1 MFGDLFEEDFPY
13 IPENHLEKGRKS
25 KCTEPEPP
33 PPRGI
38 TNLSGIQN
46 QGGTCYL
53 NSLLQTLHFTP
64 EFREALFAL
73 DPEELGSLEDKDDPD
88 AKVRVIPLQLQRL
101 FAQLLLSD
109 QQAVSTTDLT
119 NSFGWNNSEEMRQH
133 DVQELNRI
141 LFSALE
147 SSLVGT
153 SGHDLI
159 NRLYHGTIVNHI
171 MCKECENVSE
181 RQEDFLDLTVA
192 VKNLSGLEEAL
203 WSAYVDEEFFDAENL
218 YHCGTCNRLVS
229 ATKSARL
236 RKLPPF
242 LTISLLRFNFDFA
255 KCERYKETGCYTFP
269 LRMDLKPFCEQTEL
283 DDSEYVYDLFSV
295 IIHKG
300 GCYGGHYH
308 VYIKDVDQ
316 LGNWQFEEDES
327 ESVAKAESLKDLPRV
342 QETDNPL
349 TVLKN
354 ILSQEENKLI
364 PVDQLGQKLLA
375 SIEISWNKKY
385 RKQHG
390 SLLKFLHA
398 HSDVFLLSSNPSK
411 VCLRRDVSPPQ
422 LPLTEHKQPGPDAP
436 SHGEGLVASG
446 AEPAGD
452 LWPEVSAEGPHWFDI
467 NDSQVEPIREA
478 DIEKQF
484 QGKESAYMLFYRKMQ
499 LQRPPEAQSNPQY
512 KVPGHLLREVHEANR
527 ELQKRRTDYD
537 SVVNTLDLHLHLGPC
552 YEFYDGALHPSSSVT
567 EDCMLDLTIDKR
579 KTVGDLRQ
587 SVFQLLEFWEGDLV
601 LSLAKLVPAG
611 LHVCQALEGDGLTLH
626 EIEMTDGEDIFV
638 WNGMEVGGVK
648 IPVGEDALPILLN
661 ILQLTNSSDGENGQP
676 FEELHHV
683 FPSNAEVGSI
693 FTALASPVGILLV
706 NITGSRILELENWTV
721 IPRENFGKT
730 FREQGLQDG
739 SCVWIL
745 SSSSYDQSLMLTG
758 SRWASPLSNF
768 NWMHVKNLCQA
779 DSEEEHVKVSAT
791 TETMLLDI
799 RIKAVKEL
807 GLQEELVNNSCLR
820 LIDRNGQLLSPVP
833 EHYTVAEAEMEM
845 GSLLGLCRGKAPTSS
860 QLFLFFIVGS
870 DFESSLTMEII
881 VESTIS
887 VSECLKKMLEKA
899 GLQGDAW
906 HLRKMDWC
914 FEAGE
919 PLNEENASLSELMIS
934 SGDTLVLSEGKL
946 PPKGFLKVPV
956 WWYHP
961 SAPAGWQENPEDYI
975 SHITHQVEALRTT
988 PEGGDPHRDVPDIV
1002 QPEMPFTFAGDV
1014 EISEEASVADLKSQ
1028 VMSLPSFLDFG
1039 FPSADFLRAW
1049 TMESKRPGRLLRNNQ
1064 QQLKEYK
1071 VGGRTQI
1078 CIEPL
1083 QERETLGPKDMLLR
1097 TQMGIPGE
1105 RAYYPTVDFVWD
1117 ILKECTAVSL
1127 RQGVAAHYCL
1137 PVDGIEIAK
1146 YFPEKFEW
1154 MPISSWDLQVSKRK
1168 KKKKQENLQMAPY
1181 YLKDGDIIGVKNLL
1195 VDGNRDFST
1204 LRDDVGRENQTKLFG
1219 GKRRRRQAVQ
1229 LQRSGTEVET
1239 HVPEK
1244 PHRPETGL
1252 SINVGVFR

>member
-13 IPENHLEKGRKS
+13 ISENHIEKGPKS
-25 KCTEPEPP
+25 KCVDPEPP
-33 PPRGI
+33 LPRGV

-73 DPEELGSLEDKDDPD
+73 DPQELGSLEDKDDPD
-88 AKVRVIPLQLQRL
+88 AKVRIIPLQLQRL

-119 NSFGWNNSEEMRQH
+119 DSFGWNNSEEMRQH

-159 NRLYHGTIVNHI
+159 NRLYHGTIVNHV
-171 MCKECENVSE
+171 MCKECENISE

-203 WSAYVDEEFFDAENL
+203 WSMYVEEEFFDAENL
-218 YHCGTCNRLVS
+218 YHCGTCDKLVS
-229 ATKSARL
+229 AAKSAQL

-255 KCERYKETGCYTFP
+255 KCERYKETGSYTFP
-269 LRMDLKPFCEQTEL
+269 LQIDLKPFCEQSEL
-283 DDSEYVYDLFSV
+283 DDAEYVYDLFSV

-316 LGNWQFEEDES
+316 LGNWHFEEDES
-327 ESVAKAESLKDLPRV
+327 ESEPKVRSLKDLPSA
-342 QETDNPL
+342 QETDDPL
-349 TVLKN
+349 TVLRN
-354 ILSQEENKLI
+354 LLSQEENKWI
-364 PVDQLGQKLLA
+364 AVDQLGQKLLG
-375 SIEISWNKKY
+375 SLEISWNKKY

-390 SLLKFLHA
+390 PLLKFLQNHPE
-398 HSDVFLLSSNPSK
+398 VFLLSSDPSK
-411 VCLRRDVSPPQ
+411 VCLRRDASLPRSP
-422 LPLTEHKQPGPDAP
+422 LAEFEQPGPTAP
-436 SHGEGLVASG
+436 SRGK
-446 AEPAGD
+446 EPAGD
-452 LWPEVSAEGPHWFDI
+452 RRLEVGAEGPHWFDL
-467 NDSQVEPIREA
+467 NDSQVEPIQEA

-484 QGKESAYMLFYRKMQ
+484 QGKESAYMLFYRKAQ
-499 LQRPPEAQSNPQY
+499 LRRPPEAQSNPRY
-512 KVPGHLLREVHEANR
+512 KVPSHLLREVHEANS
-527 ELQKRRTDYD
+527 ELQRKRADYD
-537 SVVNTLDLHLHLGPC
+537 FVVNHLELHLHLGPG
-552 YEFYDGALHPSSSVT
+552 YEFYDGALHPSSSRT
-567 EDCMLDLTIDKR
+567 EECVVDLTIDKR
-579 KTVGDLRQ
+579 RTVGDLRQ
-587 SVFQLLEFWEGDLV
+587 DVLQLLEFWEGDLV
-601 LSLAKLVPAG
+601 LSFAKLVPAG
-611 LHVCQALEGDGLTLH
+611 LHVCQALEGDELTLH

-648 IPVGEDALPILLN
+648 IPTGDDAVPILLN
-661 ILQLTNSSDGENGQP
+661 ILQLTNSSDGERGQP
-676 FEELHHV
+676 FLETPHV
-683 FPSNAEVGSI
+683 FPANAKVGTI
-693 FTALASPVGILLV
+693 FTAFAFSPGILLV
-706 NITGSRILELENWTV
+706 NITGSRVLELENWIV
-721 IPRENFGKT
+721 IPKENLEKT
-730 FREQGLQDG
+730 FKEQGLQDG
-739 SCVWIL
+739 SSVWIV
-745 SSSSYDQSLMLTG
+745 SSSSYDQSLMMAG
-758 SRWASPLSNF
+758 GRRMNSLSNF
-768 NWMHVKNLCQA
+768 NWMQVKNLCQA
-779 DSEEEHVKVSAT
+779 DSEEEQVKVSAT
-791 TETMLLDI
+791 IETMLLDI
-799 RIKAVKEL
+799 RIKAIKEL

-833 EHYTVAEAEMEM
+833 ETYTVAEAEMEM

-860 QLFLFFIVGS
+860 QLFLFFTVGS
-870 DFESSLTMEII
+870 DFESGLMLEIM
-881 VESTIS
+881 VEATIS
-887 VSECLKKMLEKA
+887 VSECLKLMLEKA
-899 GLQGDAW
+899 GLQGDSW

-919 PLNEENASLSELMIS
+919 PLSEENASLSELMIL

-946 PPKGFLKVPV
+946 PPKGFLKVPI

-961 SAPAGWQENPEDYI
+961 SAPSGWQESPQDQVN
-975 SHITHQVEALRTT
+975 HVTHQVGALRTT
-988 PEGGDPHRDVPDIV
+988 PEGGDLHGDVLEV
-1002 QPEMPFTFAGDV
+1002 GQPETPLTFVGDV
-1014 EISEEASVADLKSQ
+1014 EISEEASVAELKRQ
-1028 VMSLPSFLDFG
+1028 AMILPSLLELS

-1083 QERETLGPKDMLLR
+1083 QKGENLGPKDMLLR

-1117 ILKECTAVSL
+1117 IINECTASSL
-1127 RQGVAAHYCL
+1127 RQAVAAHYCL
-1137 PVDGIEIAK
+1137 SVDNIEIAK

-1154 MPISSWDLQVSKRK
+1154 MPISSWDQQVSKRK
-1168 KKKKQENLQMAPY
+1168 KKKRPENLQMAPY

-1195 VDGNRDFST
+1195 VDDNRDFST
-1204 LRDDVGRENQTKLFG
+1204 PRDDIGRENQIKLFV

-1229 LQRSGTEVET
+1229 LQCSDHLESSTTETEAQL
-1239 HVPEK
+1239 PEK
-1244 PHRPETGL
+1244 PHRPEAGL